1 MNLLKRLWALIV
13 SKTSTAPEL
22 AVVEEVQDEPIEEI
36 FVRVC
41 ANHGVGLKILEQ
53 TNAVQLFVEW
63 FEGDATDECVL
74 GCIPQFM
81 KEYAPINAKFQR
93 FFS

>member
-1 MNLLKRLWALIV
+1 MSLLKKLWALIV
-13 SKTSTAPEL
+13 SRTSTAPEL

-41 ANHGVGLKILEQ
+41 ASRGVGSRILDQ

-63 FEGDATDECVL
+63 FEGDATDQCVL
-74 GCIPQFM
+74 DCIPEFM
-81 KEYAPINAKFQR
+81 KHHTLINAKFQR

>member
-1 MNLLKRLWALIV
+1 MSLLKRLWTLIINR
-13 SKTSTAPEL
+13 TSTAPEL
-22 AVVEEVQDEPIEEI
+22 TVVEEVQNEPIEQI

-63 FEGDATDECVL
+63 FDGDATDECVL
-74 GCIPQFM
+74 GCIPEFM
-81 KEYAPINAKFQR
+81 SHYPSVNAKFQR

>member
-1 MNLLKRLWALIV
+1 MSLLKRLWALIV
-13 SKTSTAPEL
+13 SRTSTAPEL

-74 GCIPQFM
+74 GCIPEFM
-81 KEYAPINAKFQR
+81 AHHPSVNAKFQR